1 MTIQNLRAPRKARRY
16 IILYNFIDRITL
28 YAIYY
33 IAYRK
38 LKQNHVIVEYRLP
51 APYIKK
57 LTKVRKLFHKQ
68 RRC

>member
-16 IILYNFIDRITL
+16 IILYDFIGRITL

-38 LKQNHVIVEYRLP
+38 LKQNYVIV
-51 APYIKK
+51 
-57 LTKVRKLFHKQ
+57 
-68 RRC
+68 